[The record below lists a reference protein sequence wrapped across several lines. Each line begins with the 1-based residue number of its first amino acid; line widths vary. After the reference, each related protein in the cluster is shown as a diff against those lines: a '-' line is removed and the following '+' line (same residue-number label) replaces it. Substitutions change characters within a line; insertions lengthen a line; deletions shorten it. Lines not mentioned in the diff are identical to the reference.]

1 MVNSDLI
8 VLFLWLRMIIY
19 GAFHCHGGT
28 PIAGWFLLGKM
39 DDLGVA
45 SFIETPIW
53 DCGGNILGIWESWGF
68 PESFFS

>member
-1 MVNSDLI
+1 
-8 VLFLWLRMIIY
+8 MIIY

-53 DCGGNILGIWESWGF
+53 DCGGNILGIYWEYTGNMGKLGGSRVI
-68 PESFFS
+68 FFVISSG